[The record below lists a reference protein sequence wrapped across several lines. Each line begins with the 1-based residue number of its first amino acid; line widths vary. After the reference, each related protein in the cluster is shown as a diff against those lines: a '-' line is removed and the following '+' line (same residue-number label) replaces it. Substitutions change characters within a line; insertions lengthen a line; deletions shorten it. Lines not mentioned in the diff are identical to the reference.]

1 MERQGLVVAARMRVV
16 EEGRVVMGVPEREA
30 GVEPLVPEVEACQHG
45 VGHLGGLLARQPAAQ
60 VVC

>member
-1 MERQGLVVAARMRVV
+1 MRVV